1 MALPETREGGTVDA
15 IQAASARG
23 ETLAPSDLLEIL
35 YHMRLQRA
43 VEDRGIKLY
52 YQGRIPGAYFTGWG
66 HEAIAVGAT
75 YALGPH
81 DLLAP
86 MHRDL
91 AAYIMRGIP
100 VRRIFAQ
107 FLDREG
113 GLTRGR
119 DGNIHMGDPSLGV
132 MPFISHMAASVPV
145 AAGMALACRQRG
157 EARVVL
163 TFFGD
168 GATSTGAWHEGV
180 NFAAVLRLPLV
191 LVLENNQYA
200 YSTPVS
206 RQTVAQSFVDK
217 APGYGIPGV
226 SVDGNDVL
234 AVFAAAREAVTRARR
249 GDGPTLIECRTMR
262 VRGHS
267 EADKSF
273 YVPQELLQEWAAR
286 DPIALFERRLREEG
300 HLSSEVDLPM
310 LERIGREV
318 EEGLAW
324 AEASPE
330 PAPESVSEGVYAEGR
345 EESGRGEVGEDPSWP
360 R

>member
-1 MALPETREGGTVDA
+1 MALPETQKGDRTVGA
-15 IQAASARG
+15 IRAASAQG
-23 ETLAPSDLLEIL
+23 GTLAPSDLLEML
-35 YHMRLQRA
+35 YYMRLQRA

-75 YALGPH
+75 YALGPD

-100 VRRIFAQ
+100 VRRVFAQ

-119 DGNIHMGDPSLGV
+119 DGNVHMGDPRLGV
-132 MPFISHMAASVPV
+132 LPFISHMAASVPV

-157 EARVVL
+157 EARAVL

-191 LVLENNQYA
+191 LVLENNQFA
-200 YSTPVS
+200 YSTPLH
-206 RQTVAQSFVDK
+206 RQTAARSFVDK
-217 APGYGIPGV
+217 AAGYGIPGV
-226 SVDGNDVL
+226 AVDGNDVL
-234 AVFAAAREAVTRARR
+234 AVFAAAREAVARARG

-273 YVPQELLQEWAAR
+273 YVPPELLQEWAAR
-286 DPIALFERRLREEG
+286 DPIALFERHLRAEGQLSAEE
-300 HLSSEVDLPM
+300 DRAM
-310 LERIGREV
+310 NERIGREV

-330 PAPESVSEGVYAEGR
+330 PSPESVSDGVYATRDEG
-345 EESGRGEVGEDPSWP
+345 GAAPEDPSW
-360 R
+360 RR

>member
-1 MALPETREGGTVDA
+1 MPAGLPPSPDD
-15 IQAASARG
+15 
-23 ETLAPSDLLEIL
+23 APSPDRLREML
-35 YHMRLQRA
+35 YYMRLQRA
-43 VEDRGIKLY
+43 IEDRGIKLY

-66 HEAIAVGAT
+66 HEAVVVGAAS
-75 YALGPH
+75 ALEPR

-91 AAYIMRGIP
+91 AAYLMRGIP
-100 VRRIFAQ
+100 VRRVFAQ

-119 DGNIHMGDPSLGV
+119 DGNIHMGDPRLGV
-132 MPFISHMAASVPV
+132 LPFISHMAASVPV

-180 NFAAVLRLPLV
+180 NFAAVFRLPLV

-200 YSTPVS
+200 YSTPLE
-206 RQTVAQSFVDK
+206 RQTAARTFVDK
-217 APGYGIPGV
+217 ALGYGIPGV
-226 SVDGNDVL
+226 AVDGNDVL
-234 AVFAAAREAVTRARR
+234 AVHAASREAILLARD
-249 GDGPTLIECRTMR
+249 GGGPTLIECRTMR

-267 EADKSF
+267 EADRFS
-273 YVPQELLQEWAAR
+273 YVPQALLDEWTAR
-286 DPIALFERRLREEG
+286 DPIALFERRVRESG
-300 HLSSEVDLPM
+300 DLTPEADRAM
-310 LERIGREV
+310 QDRIAQEI
-318 EEGLAW
+318 EEALAW

-330 PAPESVSEGVYAEGR
+330 PSPETVADGVFAADD
-345 EESGRGEVGEDPSWP
+345 SPSP
-360 R
+360 HGT

>member
-1 MALPETREGGTVDA
+1 MLTST
-15 IQAASARG
+15 
-23 ETLAPSDLLEIL
+23 DLLQLL
-35 YHMRLQRA
+35 YYMRLQRA

-66 HEAIAVGAT
+66 HEAIAAGAT
-75 YALGPH
+75 YALGPE
-81 DLLAP
+81 DLIAP

-119 DGNIHMGDPSLGV
+119 DGNIHMGDPRIGIF
-132 MPFISHMAASVPV
+132 PFISHMGASVPV

-157 EARVVL
+157 EPRVVL

-180 NFAAVLRLPLV
+180 NFAAVFRLPVV

-200 YSTPVS
+200 YSTPLD
-206 RQTVAQSFVDK
+206 RQTAARAFVDK
-217 APGYGIPGV
+217 AAGYGIAGL

-234 AVFAAAREAVTRARR
+234 AVYGAAREAVAHARE
-249 GDGPTLIECRTMR
+249 GGGPTLIECRTMR

-267 EADKSF
+267 EADKYS
-273 YVPQELLQEWAAR
+273 YVPKVLLEEWSAR

-300 HLSSEVDLPM
+300 HLTADADRPM
-310 LERIGREV
+310 QDRIATEI
-318 EEGLAW
+318 EEALAW
-324 AEASPE
+324 AEASPD
-330 PAPESVSEGVYAEGR
+330 PAPESVAEGVYAVEG
-345 EESGRGEVGEDPSWP
+345 EA
-360 R
+360 

>member
-1 MALPETREGGTVDA
+1 MSAMQTTSAAGEALSPH
-15 IQAASARG
+15 Q
-23 ETLAPSDLLEIL
+23 LLEML
-35 YHMRLQRA
+35 YYMRLQRA

-66 HEAIAVGAT
+66 HEATVVGAA
-75 YALGPH
+75 YALGPK

-100 VRRIFAQ
+100 VRRVFAQ

-119 DGNIHMGDPSLGV
+119 DGNVHMGDPGLGIL
-132 MPFISHMAASVPV
+132 PFISHMAASVPV

-180 NFAAVLRLPLV
+180 NFAAVFHLALV

-200 YSTPVS
+200 YSTPLE
-206 RQTVAQSFVDK
+206 RQTAARAFVDK
-217 APGYGIPGV
+217 AAGYGIPGV
-226 SVDGNDVL
+226 AVDGNDVI
-234 AVFAAAREAVTRARR
+234 AVHAAAREAVDRARA
-249 GDGPTLIECRTMR
+249 GGGPTLIECRTFR

-267 EADKSF
+267 EADRFS
-273 YVPQELLQEWAAR
+273 YVPKAQLEEWTAR
-286 DPIALFERRLREEG
+286 DPIAQFERRLREEG
-300 HLSSEVDLPM
+300 TLTPDDDREM
-310 LERIGREV
+310 QERIAGEI

-330 PAPESVSEGVYAEGR
+330 PPPDSVTDGVYAED
-345 EESGRGEVGEDPSWP
+345 GEA
-360 R
+360 